1 MAAAPGVRG
10 VIVLRDNG
18 AERRSCGSWVAMR
31 APPLPYRNNR
41 DCGEPKRMM
50 RLQIMIDELSK
61 RADESDLVTLL
72 ATSSQAR
79 LYNTGLARELRDV
92 VAALKRELTNE
103 LDRRRALALCQLT
116 EVQIVSPE
124 ARVRELH

>member
-1 MAAAPGVRG
+1 
-10 VIVLRDNG
+10 
-18 AERRSCGSWVAMR
+18 
-31 APPLPYRNNR
+31 
-41 DCGEPKRMM
+41 MM

-79 LYNTGLARELRDV
+79 LYNTSLARELRDV
-92 VAALKRELTNE
+92 VAALKRELTKE
-103 LDRRRALALCQLT
+103 LDRRRALALYQPK

>member
-1 MAAAPGVRG
+1 
-10 VIVLRDNG
+10 
-18 AERRSCGSWVAMR
+18 
-31 APPLPYRNNR
+31 
-41 DCGEPKRMM
+41 MM

-79 LYNTGLARELRDV
+79 LYNADLARELRDV
-92 VAALKRELTNE
+92 VATLKKELTKE
-103 LDRRRALALCQLT
+103 LDRRRALALHQPT

>member
-1 MAAAPGVRG
+1 
-10 VIVLRDNG
+10 
-18 AERRSCGSWVAMR
+18 
-31 APPLPYRNNR
+31 
-41 DCGEPKRMM
+41 MM

-92 VAALKRELTNE
+92 VAALKRELTKE
-103 LDRRRALALCQLT
+103 LDRRRALALYQLT

>member
-1 MAAAPGVRG
+1 
-10 VIVLRDNG
+10 
-18 AERRSCGSWVAMR
+18 
-31 APPLPYRNNR
+31 
-41 DCGEPKRMM
+41 MM

-92 VAALKRELTNE
+92 VAALKRELTKE
-103 LDRRRALALCQLT
+103 SDRRRALALCQPT

-124 ARVRELH
+124 AWVREIH